1 MIRSIVKISQKSWKF
16 TQNSLFSL
24 DKYFCCKGCSQLTP
38 TEDLPCLFA
47 ITSLLKMSFLFAIRI
62 QRLDRQIVKKQVGIM
77 PTYHYVQNQG
87 KLMMQSQENGQK
99 PQFGQFFD
107 NFEVKYL
114 QIANSSEKQVSLKL
128 KIILT
133 SGQKPKKSLEPF
145 LRKISMSD
153 FGIIWRRFCEY
164 LQIKIFFQ
172 KSGSIT
178 FLPL

>member
-62 QRLDRQIVKKQVGIM
+62 QWLDRQIVRKQVGIM

-87 KLMMQSQENGQK
+87 KLMMQSRENGQK
-99 PQFGQFFD
+99 PHFGQFFLTVSRL
-107 NFEVKYL
+107 NISENRFHSNWRSYL
-114 QIANSSEKQVSLKL
+114 V
-128 KIILT
+128 LT
-133 SGQKPKKSLEPF
+133 SGQKPKKSLELF
-145 LRKISMSD
+145 LRKIS
-153 FGIIWRRFCEY
+153 
-164 LQIKIFFQ
+164 
-172 KSGSIT
+172 
-178 FLPL
+178 